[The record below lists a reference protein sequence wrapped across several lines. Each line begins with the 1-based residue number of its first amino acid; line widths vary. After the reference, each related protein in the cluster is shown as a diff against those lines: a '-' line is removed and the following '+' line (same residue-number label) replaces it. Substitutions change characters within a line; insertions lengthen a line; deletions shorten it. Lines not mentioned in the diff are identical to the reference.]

1 MVSIQKVILLLFKSR
16 NGVVLNVVA
25 EKTVSNFQSVA
36 LPKFEFLRID
46 EGVESCGPTSMV
58 VFPPALDSTMHV
70 RAVTEV
76 LENLQF
82 HCCKIWPPFPRVNL
96 KLAIRR
102 SELFQFKQ

>member
-1 MVSIQKVILLLFKSR
+1 
-16 NGVVLNVVA
+16 
-25 EKTVSNFQSVA
+25 
-36 LPKFEFLRID
+36 
-46 EGVESCGPTSMV
+46 MV